1 MPGLVPGIHVFAAM
15 HLTVKTWMAGIK
27 PGHDGVLLPDAWKF
41 RYVAAVPVGNARS
54 VTLSQLMRIVSRAAA
69 LVSLALALASPA
81 RAGCSGNCEPSVEV
95 AQAAMQQ
102 IFKQTFLSAY
112 TLVSF
117 ERLDGRSG
125 ERYGSVFYEMRIR
138 AVLHYDGVRLRCR
151 RPSCPELH
159 HYLLENDAASKKA
172 TVAGW
177 LFLEQDGDG
186 WKTVPLTLPS
196 PR

>member
-1 MPGLVPGIHVFAAM
+1 MLASGFRVRSQSLAPRNDSGR
-15 HLTVKTWMAGIK
+15 
-27 PGHDGVLLPDAWKF
+27 KF
-41 RYVAAVPVGNARS
+41 RYVAAVPVGNPRS
-54 VTLSQLMRIVSRAAA
+54 VTLSEFIRIVLRAAA
-69 LVSLALALASPA
+69 IAGVALALAAPA
-81 RAGCSGNCEPSVEV
+81 RAACSGKCEPSVEV
-95 AQAAMQQ
+95 AQAAMQKM
-102 IFKQTFLSAY
+102 FKETFLSPY

-138 AVLHYDGVRLRCR
+138 AVLHYDGVKLRCR

-196 PR
+196 PQ